1 MANVT
6 TQRKQGR
13 MPLIWLRDRF
23 LAERDRWVLWL
34 PVALALGIG
43 TYFGL
48 PLEPPVAV
56 GFVALVTT
64 LVLLVVFRAH
74 WLMRVG
80 FLRLLAFSLGFVVA
94 QWRAHDV
101 AQNVLNRALPFV
113 TMAGEVESVE
123 PARHGARVVLSVHEM
138 TRLAADEMPARVRI
152 RLHAS
157 DTVIRPGDVIRVRA
171 RLAPPPSASY
181 PGGYD
186 FSRSAW
192 FAGLG
197 AVGFAFGPAERLTQ
211 SRQDGVR
218 GQLMKRIEA
227 LRTRIAHRMTERIEG
242 PAGGVAAAL
251 ATGLRGDIPEEVRQH
266 MRDSGLAHL
275 LAISGLHIGLV
286 AGFVFTLIRGGL
298 AIVPGLALGWP
309 LKKIAAIA
317 ALMAAAVYMLL
328 AGATVPTQRAFV
340 MTAIVLVAMLLNR
353 TGISLRLIAVAAS
366 LVLLLRPEALLSVS
380 FQMSFA
386 AAMALVAAYEVF
398 AGRLR
403 VANGE
408 SRRIRRFVLYF
419 VAVAFTTIIASLA
432 TAPFAIFHFN
442 RLSVLGLVA
451 NLAAVPIAALWVMPL
466 EVLALLLMPFG
477 LDGLVLPLL
486 GWGVEAILAVAAHV
500 SAWPLAAVTQPGPDT
515 AGLIVLTAGGL
526 WLILWRGVWRLGGI
540 VAILAG
546 LASAGQ
552 VTPPDI
558 LIADNARLMAF
569 RSGPD
574 VLHLSSTRS
583 QALVRDIWVRRIGSD
598 AGLAFPRPGEGSAVL
613 RCDAQSCIGQLG
625 AHRIAFVRDPLA
637 FEEDCRTADV
647 LIADIRVPRFC
658 NQPRVVIDWFD
669 LWRGGAHAVWL
680 DGSGR
685 GHSRVWRA
693 RSENPPR
700 PWMRAATR

>member
-1 MANVT
+1 M
-6 TQRKQGR
+6 R
-13 MPLIWLRDRF
+13 WLRERF
-23 LAERDRWVLWL
+23 LAERERWVLWL

-48 PLEPPVAV
+48 PVEPSSMA
-56 GFVALVTT
+56 GIAALATT
-64 LVLLVVFRAH
+64 SLMLLLFRAR
-74 WLMRVG
+74 WL
-80 FLRLLAFSLGFVVA
+80 LRIGLLGLFAFSLGFVVA
-94 QWRAHDV
+94 QWRTHDV
-101 AQNVLNRALPFV
+101 AANVLNRALPFALV
-113 TMAGEVESVE
+113 VGEVESVE
-123 PARHGARVVLSVHEM
+123 PAQHGARVVLSVHEM
-138 TRLAADEMPARVRI
+138 TRVTPDEMPARVRI

-157 DTVIRPGDVIRVRA
+157 DVAIQPGDVIKLQA

-197 AVGFAFGPAERLTQ
+197 AVGFAFGPAERLSQ
-211 SRQDGVR
+211 SGQNGVSGR
-218 GQLMKRIEA
+218 LIQMIEV
-227 LRTRIAHRMTERIEG
+227 LRTRIAHRMTERIDG

-286 AGFVFTLIRGGL
+286 AGFVFTLVRGGL
-298 AIVPGLALGWP
+298 AFVPGLALRWP

-328 AGATVPTQRAFV
+328 AGATVPTQRAFI
-340 MTAIVLVAMLLNR
+340 MTAIVLIAMLVNR

-403 VANGE
+403 VASGE
-408 SRRIRRFVLYF
+408 STWVRRFVLYF
-419 VAVAFTTIIASLA
+419 AAVAFTTIIASLA
-432 TAPFAIFHFN
+432 TAPYAIFHFN

-466 EVLALLLMPFG
+466 EVFALLLMPFG

-500 SAWPLAAVTQPGPDT
+500 SAWPLAAVTLPGPDT

-558 LIADNARLMAF
+558 LISDNARLFAF

-583 QALVRDIWVRRIGSD
+583 QTFVRDIWVRRIGSD
-598 AGLAFPRPGEGSAVL
+598 AGLAFPLPGEGSAVL
-613 RCDAQSCIGQLG
+613 RCDEQSCIGQLG

-637 FEEDCRTADV
+637 FEEDCRAADV
-647 LIADIRVPRFC
+647 LIADIPVPRSC
-658 NQPRVVIDWFD
+658 RQPQVVIDWFD

-680 DGSGR
+680 DESG
-685 GHSRVWRA
+685 GGQSRVWRA

>member
-1 MANVT
+1 MMNANSQFKRGLVP
-6 TQRKQGR
+6 G
-13 MPLIWLRDRF
+13 IWLRDRL
-23 LAERDRWVLWL
+23 LAERERWVLWL
-34 PVALALGIG
+34 PVALAAGIG
-43 TYFGL
+43 TYFSL
-48 PLEPPVAV
+48 PHEPPVLV
-56 GFVALVTT
+56 GLAALATSSG
-64 LVLLVVFRAH
+64 LLLGFHAR
-74 WLMRVG
+74 WL
-80 FLRLLAFSLGFVVA
+80 LRIGLLGLLAFSLGFVVA
-94 QWRAHDV
+94 QWRTHDV
-101 AQNVLNRALPFV
+101 AANVLNRALPFAIV
-113 TMAGEVESVE
+113 VGEVERLE
-123 PARHGARVVLSVHEM
+123 PAQHGARVVLSVREM
-138 TRLAADEMPARVRI
+138 THVTPQDMPARVRI

-157 DTVIRPGDVIRVRA
+157 DVAVRPGDVIKVRA

-181 PGGYD
+181 PGAYD

-197 AVGFAFGPAERLTQ
+197 GVGFAFGPAERLVPGG
-211 SRQDGVR
+211 RDGVR
-218 GQLMKRIEA
+218 GQLRQMVEA
-227 LRTRIAHRMTERIEG
+227 LRTRIAHRMTDRIEG

-286 AGFVFTLIRGGL
+286 AGFVFTLVRGGL
-298 AIVPGLALGWP
+298 AVVPGLALRWP

-317 ALMAAAVYMLL
+317 ALIAAAVYMLL
-328 AGATVPTQRAFV
+328 AGATVPTQRAFI

-398 AGRLR
+398 GGRLR
-403 VANGE
+403 IASGAG
-408 SRRIRRFVLYF
+408 SWGRRLLLYF
-419 VAVAFTTIIASLA
+419 AAVAFTTIIASLA
-432 TAPFAIFHFN
+432 TAPYAIFHFN

-486 GWGVEAILAVAAHV
+486 GWGVDAILAVAAHV
-500 SAWPLAAVTQPGPDT
+500 SGWPLAAVTLPGPDT

-526 WLILWRGVWRLGGI
+526 WLILWRGIWRLGGI

-546 LASAGQ
+546 LASAAQ

-558 LIADNARLMAF
+558 LISDNARLFAF

-583 QALVRDIWVRRIGSD
+583 QAFVRDIWVRRVGSD
-598 AGLAFPRPGEGSAVL
+598 TGRAFPPPGEGSAVL
-613 RCDAQSCIGQLG
+613 RCDEQSCIGQLG

-647 LIADIRVPRFC
+647 LVADIPVPRSC
-658 NQPRVVIDWFD
+658 RQPQVVIDWFD

-680 DGSGR
+680 DGR
-685 GHSRVWRA
+685 GQTRVWRA